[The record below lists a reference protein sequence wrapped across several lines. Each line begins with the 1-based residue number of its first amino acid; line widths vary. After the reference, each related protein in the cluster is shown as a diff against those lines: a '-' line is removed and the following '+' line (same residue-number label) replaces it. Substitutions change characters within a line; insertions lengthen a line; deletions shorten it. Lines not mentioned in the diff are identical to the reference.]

1 MQLASRLLVEHGA
14 KVVSVAAAV
23 GFESEA
29 AFSRAFK
36 KCVGLSPDEWRR
48 RRESDGRGAVP
59 ITANLNH
66 MA

>member
-1 MQLASRLLVEHGA
+1 LASRPLAEDNA

-36 KCVGLSPDEWRR
+36 KCVGISPDEWRR
-48 RRESDGRGAVP
+48 QRTR
-59 ITANLNH
+59 
-66 MA
+66 

>member
-1 MQLASRLLVEHGA
+1 MQLASRLLAEDGA

-36 KCVGLSPDEWRR
+36 KCVGLSPDHGDDSKHHDRDR
-48 RRESDGRGAVP
+48 QYSPVR
-59 ITANLNH
+59 H
-66 MA
+66 

>member
-1 MQLASRLLVEHGA
+1 MGQPPMQYLRQLRMQLASRLLVENGA

-36 KCVGLSPDEWRR
+36 KCVGFSPDEWRR
-48 RRESDGRGAVP
+48 RGGE
-59 ITANLNH
+59 
-66 MA
+66 